1 MFSNSVRSVIE
12 LQIGDEVRDLNITL
26 DLMDRVRR
34 IVNWEKLAGD
44 MSKAEPELDLLAM
57 AKFVYYNLKEAGFK
71 PDPDQIYDEM
81 MFSESNQESYIAIVG
96 KLLLAYQ
103 PQGSKKK
110 PVATAIT
117 KPKTSRSRKKA

>member
-1 MFSNSVRSVIE
+1 MFSNSVRSTLE
-12 LQIGDEVRDLNITL
+12 LQVGDEVRDLKVTL

-34 IVNWEKLAGD
+34 LVNWEKLAAD
-44 MSKAEPELDLLAM
+44 MSKPDPELDLLAM

-81 MFSESNQESYIAIVG
+81 MFSDRNQESYINIVG

-110 PVATAIT
+110 TPTIPPAKVS
-117 KPKTSRSRKKA
+117 KSRKKA

>member
-1 MFSNSVRSVIE
+1 
-12 LQIGDEVRDLNITL
+12 
-26 DLMDRVRR
+26 MDRVRR
-34 IVNWEKLAGD
+34 LVNWEKLAAD
-44 MSKAEPELDLLAM
+44 MSKPDPELDLLAM

-81 MFSESNQESYIAIVG
+81 MFSDSNQESYINIVG

-110 PVATAIT
+110 TPTIPPAKVS
-117 KPKTSRSRKKA
+117 KSRKKA